1 MCSRPVRE
9 VGSKKYGQ
17 SKAQGPRPIS
27 KASLATDFPEGP
39 AELGRELQDPPG
51 QAGAQEPGPPAGL
64 SEAAGYQ
71 GGRNRELAVGASAD
85 VESTRLCIISL
96 ITMSTRCFVL
106 FKEKIVGKITE
117 EKKIPFISSCE
128 LKFSGNRK
136 DDFSPEM
143 CGILE
148 MLAEFLMALQFRPH
162 FLLRPHLWCLASLET
177 STCWHTLL
185 GARPLKSPL
194 GVN

>member
-1 MCSRPVRE
+1 MDRARP
-9 VGSKKYGQ
+9 
-17 SKAQGPRPIS
+17 KAQGP
-27 KASLATDFPEGP
+27 SL
-39 AELGRELQDPPG
+39 G
-51 QAGAQEPGPPAGL
+51 QALPLTSQRGQRSWGGSCRILQARQVPREPGPPAGL

-136 DDFSPEM
+136 DGFSPEM
-143 CGILE
+143 CGILG

-162 FLLRPHLWCLASLET
+162 FLLRPHLWCLAALET

-194 GVN
+194 GVNFLPPRWPGPP